1 MPSHFDANGLQR
13 QEGKLLECTHPAGSS
28 DGNRADTQ
36 RYFRSPLWA
45 AGFSFSDAVALL
57 LDAPYSPH
65 LPRLFFGEEQCM
77 AARYLH

>member
-1 MPSHFDANGLQR
+1 MPSHFDTNGLLR
-13 QEGKLLECTHPAGSS
+13 QEGKLLECTHPAGS
-28 DGNRADTQ
+28 ADAQ
-36 RYFRSPLWA
+36 GGRRYFRSPMWA